1 MENLLTQ
8 IIKTDVRA
16 REKLKE
22 AEDYRKEKMAQ
33 LPIKKEEIVKE
44 ENQKAIDEALKR
56 SRSSL
61 TTAANKL
68 EKTKEKNKLA
78 EAQMETLY
86 NEKGDQWVRDMVK
99 NITTP

>member
-16 REKLKE
+16 RERLKE
-22 AEDYRKEKMAQ
+22 AEDYRKERMAQ
-33 LPIKKEEIVKE
+33 LPSKKEEIIKE

-56 SRSSL
+56 SRSSS

-78 EAQMETLY
+78 EAQMEALY
-86 NEKGDQWVRDMVK
+86 EEKGDQWVKAMVES
-99 NITTP
+99 IIRP